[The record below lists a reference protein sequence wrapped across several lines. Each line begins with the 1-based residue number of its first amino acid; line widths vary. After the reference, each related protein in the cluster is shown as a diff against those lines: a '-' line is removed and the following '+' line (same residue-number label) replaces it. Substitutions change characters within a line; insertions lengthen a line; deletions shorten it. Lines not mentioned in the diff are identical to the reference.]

1 MSTKVITGK
10 VRFSY
15 VNVFQPQESQDGGEP
30 KYSVTL
36 LIPKTDTATVGKI
49 RAAMKE
55 ARENF
60 CKRNGANALPPEPV
74 TTMHDGDGV
83 KPNSG
88 EPYGPECKGCWV
100 LSVSSKATQK
110 PVVVDEFGNEISGP
124 TTVCSNPN
132 AVYSGCY
139 GRASINFYGYAN
151 KRKGIGAGLLGIKK
165 LHDGDPLGG
174 TFGTAADFE
183 DDWVDT
189 EAGVDDDFM
198 G

>member
-1 MSTKVITGK
+1 MSTKVVTGK

-15 VNVFQPQESQDGGEP
+15 VNVFEPQVPQAGGDP
-30 KYSVTL
+30 KYSITL
-36 LIPKTDTATVGKI
+36 LIPKTDTVTVGKI
-49 RAAMKE
+49 KEAIKE

-60 CKRNGANALPPEPV
+60 CKCNGANALPANPV
-74 TTMHDGDGV
+74 SPLHDGDGT

-100 LSVSSKATQK
+100 LSVSAKENQK

-124 TTVCSNPN
+124 STNCTNHA

-139 GRASINFYGYAN
+139 GRASINFYGYSN
-151 KRKGIGAGLLGIKK
+151 VRKGIGAGLLGIKK
-165 LHDGDPLGG
+165 LHDGEPFG
-174 TFGTAADFE
+174 TFGSAADF
-183 DDWVDT
+183 DDDYT
-189 EAGVDDDFM
+189 DPEAAGVDDDFM